1 LALGGII
8 NTNGFEAA
16 ISGDIIG
23 LPSGSLT
30 KDGTGTLL
38 LGGNNAYPGTTVVNS
53 GSLKATSPSGF
64 SPNSAFRINQGA
76 TLDLAGYSNRVG
88 SITGAGLVTNT
99 GVTAARL
106 TAGNYT
112 QETTG
117 TLAIQIRS
125 DANFD
130 QLEVKDKANL
140 NGALT
145 VSLPP
150 GFVPRPGQQFVFLTA
165 QGGVTG
171 HFSSLQGP
179 AGVSLKLRY
188 TENAVSLTFDP
199 SGRAEGLAGNFK

>member
-1 LALGGII
+1 
-8 NTNGFEAA
+8 
-16 ISGDIIG
+16 
-23 LPSGSLT
+23 
-30 KDGTGTLL
+30 
-38 LGGNNAYPGTTVVNS
+38 
-53 GSLKATSPSGF
+53 
-64 SPNSAFRINQGA
+64 
-76 TLDLAGYSNRVG
+76 LAGYSNSVD
-88 SITGAGLVTNT
+88 SIAGAGLVTNT

-125 DANFD
+125 DTNFD

-145 VSLPP
+145 VSLPA
-150 GFVPRPGQQFVFLTA
+150 GFVPRPGQEFVFLTA

-188 TENAVSLTFDP
+188 TKDAVSLTFDP
-199 SGRAEGLAGNFK
+199 FGRFEGLAGNSTTK

>member
-1 LALGGII
+1 
-8 NTNGFEAA
+8 
-16 ISGDIIG
+16 
-23 LPSGSLT
+23 
-30 KDGTGTLL
+30 
-38 LGGNNAYPGTTVVNS
+38 
-53 GSLKATSPSGF
+53 
-64 SPNSAFRINQGA
+64 
-76 TLDLAGYSNRVG
+76 LAGYSKSVG
-88 SITGAGLVTNT
+88 SIAGAGLVTNS

-125 DANFD
+125 DTNFD

-150 GFVPRPGQQFVFLTA
+150 GFVPRPGQEFVFLTA

-171 HFSSLQGP
+171 HFRSLQGP

-188 TENAVSLTFDP
+188 TQNAVSLTCNPF
-199 SGRAEGLAGNFK
+199 GRVEGLANSNRVYPGNGTDRSAAGTPGARSRQ